1 MIFRR
6 FSFYL
11 ALAGIVACVL
21 LVRRLQHQPA
31 APRPLAEPARSPF
44 ADTVAAAGL
53 IEAAREN
60 VKIASPKAALV
71 TRVHGQVGQ
80 QVKAGDPLFQL
91 DDREIRARIASA

>member
-31 APRPLAEPARSPF
+31 APRPLRLINLDERVGS
-44 ADTVAAAGL
+44 VAAFLSSAG
-53 IEAAREN
+53 A
-60 VKIASPKAALV
+60 
-71 TRVHGQVGQ
+71 TRTVC
-80 QVKAGDPLFQL
+80 QL
-91 DDREIRARIASA
+91 EMVRTLP